1 MAGMFRKTMDLL
13 KSIEDQTIYLE
24 FFEWALRYTYH
35 ARNESEEEIKRVIDE
50 ETEKLTDDRLR
61 RLAMTQAM
69 TTAEQIRQKGREEGK
84 NEGRIEALSSMAI
97 KLVKKRFGN
106 ISSFLEQKLGQS
118 DSEKLDKFGE
128 SIFDFKD
135 LNDAERW
142 WETQS

>member
-1 MAGMFRKTMDLL
+1 
-13 KSIEDQTIYLE
+13 
-24 FFEWALRYTYH
+24 
-35 ARNESEEEIKRVIDE
+35 
-50 ETEKLTDDRLR
+50 
-61 RLAMTQAM
+61 MTQAM
-69 TTAEQIRQKGREEGK
+69 TTAEQIRQKGK
-84 NEGRIEALSSMAI
+84 KEGRIEALSSMLI